1 MSQTL
6 LFIEV
11 QTPAEDRTHRHLVCT
26 CNIMSIKCGENYIIY
41 LLQICIEYRICI
53 INRSFLQCRSV
64 KNLQDLPCVT
74 VFVLLT
80 LRCSAPCGMF
90 QSSIISILNSDHC
103 SNVPEPSSSVLRD
116 LLTGVQS
123 VFVHLNGAIPLGM
136 PSFHGWRVSK
146 GCQFNIKSNDQRY

>member
-1 MSQTL
+1 
-6 LFIEV
+6 
-11 QTPAEDRTHRHLVCT
+11 
-26 CNIMSIKCGENYIIY
+26 MSIKCGENYIIH
-41 LLQICIEYRICI
+41 LLQICIVYRICI

-64 KNLQDLPCVT
+64 KKPVGFAMCYCLP
-74 VFVLLT
+74 VLLT
-80 LRCSAPCGMF
+80 LKCSAPCGMF

-103 SNVPEPSSSVLRD
+103 SNIPEPSSSALRD

-136 PSFHGWRVSK
+136 PSFHSWRVSK